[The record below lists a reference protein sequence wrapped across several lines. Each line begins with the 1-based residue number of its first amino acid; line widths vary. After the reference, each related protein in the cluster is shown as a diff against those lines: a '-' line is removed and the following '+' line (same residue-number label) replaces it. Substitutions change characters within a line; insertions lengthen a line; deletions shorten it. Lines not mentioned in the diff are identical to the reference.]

1 MCVTS
6 VDCCW
11 CSFLVLFI
19 LYFCSFNN
27 VACLSNCHEFCRS
40 NVYRRGSLSVIF
52 LYDLFLHFPV
62 VGYRYRQTNW
72 GLLGHVSEAKRER
85 RRAERQ
91 WLKCGLEVH
100 KQIFRSACKLVNKIV
115 QQAKL
120 AFFNTKIL
128 ACISSKQLFS
138 ITNTLLGKS
147 KTSSLPQRFCDFFE
161 NKISTIRDN
170 LNSQTMPLPPVT
182 HTVFDGSPLTAFH
195 PVSESSVRK
204 VLNKTAIKTCELDPL
219 PSWLLADLIN
229 DLLLSFTSVISDS
242 LLTGLAAFLL
252 CSNPPLSGRC
262 WKKSSLD
269 TENFKNYRPV
279 FNCPPFPRSLKRLS
293 SFNYPN
299 ILKAIISFTPFSL
312 PIA

>member
-100 KQIFRSACKLVNKIV
+100 KQIFRSACKLFSNIV
-115 QQAKL
+115 QQAKST
-120 AFFNTKIL
+120 FFNTKIL
-128 ACISSKQLFS
+128 ACTSSKQLFS
-138 ITNTLLGKS
+138 IANTLLGKS
-147 KTSSLPQRFCDFFE
+147 DL
-161 NKISTIRDN
+161 ISTVLYSIRTSAEVLWLLCEQN
-170 LNSQTMPLPPVT
+170 LYNPWQSQFPDPASTSRHSHGFRWIPTDRLPPCVRIDST
-182 HTVFDGSPLTAFH
+182 RSVEQDRHQNMRTGP
-195 PVSESSVRK
+195 SSV
-204 VLNKTAIKTCELDPL
+204 VVTGWTHWW
-219 PSWLLADLIN
+219 PS
-229 DLLLSFTSVISDS
+229 
-242 LLTGLAAFLL
+242 
-252 CSNPPLSGRC
+252 
-262 WKKSSLD
+262 
-269 TENFKNYRPV
+269 PV
-279 FNCPPFPRSLKRLS
+279 F
-293 SFNYPN
+293 Y
-299 ILKAIISFTPFSL
+299 FSY
-312 PIA
+312 